1 MDNTPNLVGAA
12 IAHIGV
18 LKLAK
23 AAGLYPG
30 AVSRWKKNGRL
41 PSSELIGNTQ
51 YAHLIED
58 LSRGRF
64 PAVEL
69 LAETRREWQ
78 HRAPRSRPRR
88 VDPALDLEATTPGTG
103 TEG

>member
-1 MDNTPNLVGAA
+1 MDTTPNLVRAA

-23 AAGLYPG
+23 AADLYPG

-51 YAHLIED
+51 YAHLIEG
-58 LSRGRF
+58 LSRGLF

-88 VDPALDLEATTPGTG
+88 VDLEATTPATG